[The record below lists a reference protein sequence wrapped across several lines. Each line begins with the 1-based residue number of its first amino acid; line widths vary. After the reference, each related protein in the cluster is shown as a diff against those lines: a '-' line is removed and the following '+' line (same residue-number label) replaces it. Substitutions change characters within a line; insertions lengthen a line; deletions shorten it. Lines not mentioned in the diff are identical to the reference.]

1 MATVVDDVG
10 AVVVVFIIAA
20 VVVFVDVDDE
30 TKVFVLMEFCV
41 VLS

>member
-1 MATVVDDVG
+1 MATVVDDAG

-30 TKVFVLMEFCV
+30 TKVFVLVEFCV